1 MYEAVELVGLIEG
14 RQEPLEGGSRR
25 LRWLGVVEEDE
36 VSDEVGHLDETGSLT
51 IDEEWNF
58 DDAGQTP
65 KAGAAITPT
74 VHKGLQD
81 AFVLG
86 FIGDDEPQRRRRSGT
101 IEVFQ
106 IAGEAKEEFLE
117 DAFKGVGAWHG
128 TRGAN
133 DGEETAVRGLLSK
146 ESEDVVEDCLAYQP
160 RDGAPWAATAT
171 NLRSVKFESDEMVV
185 EVRGE
190 DSLDSPSESIH
201 CVFSDG
207 ERTQDDGVVEV
218 LEGTALVDVEE
229 VHKKSAEDPLEDHEP
244 RRRQLSRPRGNCM
257 QSGGGNARRRAC
269 LETARRVAPADRDL
283 AVDHQGL
290 ARSR

>member
-1 MYEAVELVGLIEG
+1 M
-14 RQEPLEGGSRR
+14 
-25 LRWLGVVEEDE
+25 
-36 VSDEVGHLDETGSLT
+36 
-51 IDEEWNF
+51 
-58 DDAGQTP
+58 
-65 KAGAAITPT
+65 
-74 VHKGLQD
+74 
-81 AFVLG
+81 
-86 FIGDDEPQRRRRSGT
+86 

-117 DAFKGVGAWHG
+117 DAFEGVGAWHG

-218 LEGTALVDVEE
+218 LEGTALVDVE
-229 VHKKSAEDPLEDHEP
+229 
-244 RRRQLSRPRGNCM
+244 
-257 QSGGGNARRRAC
+257 
-269 LETARRVAPADRDL
+269 
-283 AVDHQGL
+283 
-290 ARSR
+290 